1 MRSAAILI
9 LTLTFQVP
17 SYAQQPAPVSAR
29 ADEVFTLDGKK
40 NPELVPQ
47 WAIWRLAFSMLRQ
60 AHDIPSDVISVTS
73 KDEHALMLKDA
84 DADAAFYKDCDSR
97 ASKLREPYT
106 GALSDPAQFEAVVR
120 KMQPKFDEIEME
132 CRQHTLDV
140 RNHTLAGLRGPGQ
153 NALTAWVESLKPG
166 FKAILRKADLPKYRL
181 PE

>member
-9 LTLTFQVP
+9 LALTFQVP
-17 SYAQQPAPVSAR
+17 SYAQRPVPVTTST
-29 ADEVFTLDGKK
+29 DEVFTLDGKK

-60 AHDIPSDVISVTS
+60 AHEIPSDLIPVTS
-73 KDEHALMLKDA
+73 KEERALMLKDA
-84 DADAAFYKDCDSR
+84 NADAAFYKDCESR
-97 ASKLREPYT
+97 ASKLREPYL
-106 GALSDPAQFEAVVR
+106 GALSDPAQFEGVFK

-140 RNHTLAGLRGPGQ
+140 RNHTLAGVRAPGQ

-166 FKAILRKADLPKYRL
+166 FKAILRKADLPAYRL